1 MMVESSQVKCLGL
14 LGVET
19 FFFLIRRRFL
29 NSWEFFISVLH
40 CFASS
45 SRSVPDPD
53 VDVRYIFDSVALAMA
68 IFT

>member
-40 CFASS
+40 CFAS
-45 SRSVPDPD
+45 RSVPDPD